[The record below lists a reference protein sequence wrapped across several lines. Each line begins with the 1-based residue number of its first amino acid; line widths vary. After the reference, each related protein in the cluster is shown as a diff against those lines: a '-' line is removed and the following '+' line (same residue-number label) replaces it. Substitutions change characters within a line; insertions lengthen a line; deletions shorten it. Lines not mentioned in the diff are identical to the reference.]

1 MIQKKPP
8 KNLTFA
14 IKLVQKVF
22 KRKTEYEKNSPNFF
36 CFNKKTFSCSV
47 SFSNKKNPD
56 INIDICLIHHCQCVL
71 LKHFLT
77 SAIEL
82 CKTIFVNLKS
92 GFFFTDKSVY
102 L

>member
-1 MIQKKPP
+1 MIQKKTP

-36 CFNKKTFSCSV
+36 CFNKKPYLVVYLSQI
-47 SFSNKKNPD
+47 KKNPD
-56 INIDICLIHHCQCVL
+56 INIDICLLYHCQCVL

-82 CKTIFVNLKS
+82 CKNIFGNLKP

>member
-1 MIQKKPP
+1 MIQKKNP

-47 SFSNKKNPD
+47 SFSNKKKPR
-56 INIDICLIHHCQCVL
+56 
-71 LKHFLT
+71 
-77 SAIEL
+77 
-82 CKTIFVNLKS
+82 
-92 GFFFTDKSVY
+92 Y
-102 L
+102 